1 VVAPNFDGRD
11 SDRNSLF
18 GAAPLVPTFSV
29 HNDFI
34 APETSKLDRTKRP
47 EAGGLENLQAWA
59 GDVARITLRVGGQ
72 PSSSLSEYVGAASS
86 AELRADVAG
95 QKFRGAYFPR
105 LFSFQDTVKISLNTP
120 SYEPQSGWSGM
131 FEVKAH
137 HRDGSGGRE
146 VFGLRANAN
155 TVSDGSERA
164 LEFFRGCVLG
174 AYVGLRYKGADMLR
188 DRSSFMP
195 DLAPTRQGLFNTVE
209 KSDITA
215 FARRLIGFSGPGQSV
230 VEEPISAVLRP
241 KVGLPGELREKVP
254 GAFETSAGLVGL
266 QISGGRRNEAL
277 NMFLNLE
284 SATLSIA
291 AASPGQFEAKRGSRT
306 FISAVNSLDTAAL
319 LMKGMALGYLA
330 GLGK

>member
-1 VVAPNFDGRD
+1 MVVPNFDGRD
-11 SDRNSLF
+11 QDKRSLP

-29 HNDFI
+29 HNDFVL
-34 APETSKLDRTKRP
+34 PKTSKIDVTKQP
-47 EAGGLENLQAWA
+47 EAGGLESLQAWA
-59 GDVARITLRVGGQ
+59 GDVARISLRVAGQ
-72 PSSSLSEYVGAASS
+72 PSFSFPAYVAASRS
-86 AELRADVAG
+86 AELTADVTG
-95 QKFRGAYFPR
+95 QKFRGAFFPR

-174 AYVGLRYKGADMLR
+174 AYVGLRYKGAEMLR

-195 DLAPTRQGLFNTVE
+195 QLAPSGQGLFNTVE

-215 FARRLIGFSGPGQSV
+215 FARRLIGFSGPGQTV
-230 VEEPISAVLRP
+230 VEEPIAAVLRP
-241 KVGLPGELREKVP
+241 KVGLPGELHKKVP

-266 QISGGRRNEAL
+266 QILGGRRNEAL
-277 NMFLNLE
+277 NMFLNLD

-291 AASPGQFEAKRGSRT
+291 ASVPGQFEAKRGSRT